1 MDLNVLKEKYQEIV
15 KKIKAYNFVC
25 YLISWDS
32 QTEAPDGCF
41 EERAKQMKVLSESNY
56 KLLTSN
62 ETIEVVNELY
72 ERRNELDEVLKH
84 EITVFKESNDK
95 TKKVPMEEYSELTS
109 LLATTENIW
118 AKAKEKNDFS
128 MFSPYLKKI
137 IVLIKKMIKHI
148 ETDKFM

>member
-84 EITVFKESNDK
+84 EITVFKNLM
-95 TKKVPMEEYSELTS
+95 TK
-109 LLATTENIW
+109 
-118 AKAKEKNDFS
+118 
-128 MFSPYLKKI
+128 LKKYQWKNTQNLLVFLQQLRI
-137 IVLIKKMIKHI
+137 FGQKPKKKMISACSHLI
-148 ETDKFM
+148 